1 MKMIA
6 CRTVYTA
13 VAETVTVAG
22 PELRLFGFRMRKVSR
37 NRCKT
42 TELNLQREEGCRAVK
57 VLTDCLYE
65 RRPIAPSPFGL
76 R

>member
-13 VAETVTVAG
+13 VAETVTVAR
-22 PELRLFGFRMRKVSR
+22 PESRLFGFRRPRVSR
-37 NRCKT
+37 HRYIT